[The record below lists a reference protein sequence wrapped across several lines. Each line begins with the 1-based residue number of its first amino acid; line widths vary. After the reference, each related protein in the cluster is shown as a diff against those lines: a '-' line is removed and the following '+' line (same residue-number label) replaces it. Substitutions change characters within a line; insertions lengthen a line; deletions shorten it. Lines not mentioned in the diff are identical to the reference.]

1 MINTLTSSRK
11 CIFNLNFYHKK
22 LRSFYYAC
30 IVFLYFHFMKQETF
44 DSALR
49 SAWQMVSKMY
59 NKEATK
65 FDSTMATGFALLSI
79 DAEGTPSTTL
89 GPKMGMEPT
98 SLSRL
103 LNTMEQRSLITR
115 TKHPEDGRSVLIHL
129 TPFGKQKREDSKEVV
144 LQFNNQ
150 VATNLS
156 PEKIA
161 HFFEVIQCIK
171 QTANQFEHFNVT
183 SQTL

>member
-1 MINTLTSSRK
+1 
-11 CIFNLNFYHKK
+11 
-22 LRSFYYAC
+22 
-30 IVFLYFHFMKQETF
+30 MKHETF

-49 SAWQMVSKMY
+49 STWQLVSKMY

-65 FDSTMATGFALLSI
+65 FESTMATGFALLSI

-103 LNTMEQRSLITR
+103 LNAMEQRNLITR

-129 TPFGKQKREDSKEVV
+129 TPFGKQKRDDSKEVV

-150 VATNLS
+150 VTSHLNE
-156 PEKIA
+156 EKIA

-171 QTANQFEHFNVT
+171 ETANQFEYLNIT
-183 SQTL
+183 PQPL